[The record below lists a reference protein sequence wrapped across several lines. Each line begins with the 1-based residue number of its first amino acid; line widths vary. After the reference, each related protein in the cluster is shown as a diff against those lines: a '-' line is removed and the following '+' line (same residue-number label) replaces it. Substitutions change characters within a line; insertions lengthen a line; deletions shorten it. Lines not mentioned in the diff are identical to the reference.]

1 MLRFFALTYTLT
13 WTCFILA
20 ATLSGGMG
28 SFAPAFSAL
37 GPPLLFLGTFAPALV
52 ALGLTAWDEG
62 RPGTKALVDR
72 LFEWPAG
79 WQWYTFAVGYIAAI
93 KLTAAIA
100 HRLISG
106 AWPPFG
112 NESWYVIAAAIVIS
126 TPIQA
131 GEEMGWRGYALPRLA
146 ARFGF
151 ASASLML
158 GLVWGVWHLPLFFV
172 AGLGNY
178 GQSFPVFVLGSTML
192 SVAIAWLYAHTN
204 GSLLLAMLM
213 HSAANQTTGIV
224 PTRMANPGNPF
235 ALDTSLVTLLSVA
248 IGLMTVGYFLA
259 RMPKVEVPGRVD
271 RAVAL

>member
-1 MLRFFALTYTLT
+1 MDLLHRSSGAVQWNGLVRSRVLSSSYSAAVSRHLRASL
-13 WTCFILA
+13 
-20 ATLSGGMG
+20 
-28 SFAPAFSAL
+28 
-37 GPPLLFLGTFAPALV
+37 
-52 ALGLTAWDEG
+52 G
-62 RPGTKALVDR
+62 RPRVDGVGRGEAGDQRPSCDR

-79 WQWYTFAVGYIAAI
+79 WQWYVFAVGYIAAI

-146 ARFGF
+146 TRFGF

-235 ALDTSLVTLLSVA
+235 ALDTSLVTLLSAA

-259 RMPKVEVPGRVD
+259 RMPKVEAPGRVD
-271 RAVAL
+271 RAVALVRGVRL